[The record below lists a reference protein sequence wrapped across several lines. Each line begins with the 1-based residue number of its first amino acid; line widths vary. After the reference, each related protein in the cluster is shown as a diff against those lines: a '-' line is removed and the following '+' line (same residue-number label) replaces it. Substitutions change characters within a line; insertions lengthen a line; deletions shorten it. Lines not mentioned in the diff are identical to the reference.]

1 MKTKLL
7 KQCPHD
13 VAKQQLYER
22 FNSHAGPFTQIFQ
35 LPGTSEVYLLFGES
49 DFVERKAWLTG
60 AFTSAIYCATTS
72 LGDAYVLF
80 DTIYNHQ
87 DTIYNYEDTG
97 VDHCINIV
105 VTSNSQET
113 TWEIV
118 ELIEILSQYEN
129 RIAEQW
135 LHENG
140 EASNE

>member
-7 KQCPHD
+7 QQCPHK

-49 DFVERKAWLTG
+49 DFVERKAWLAG

-87 DTIYNYEDTG
+87 DTG
-97 VDHCINIV
+97 VHHCINIV

-113 TWEIV
+113 TLEIV

-129 RIAEQW
+129 KIAEQW